1 MLEPHSAATHIPP
14 NAMSAEARVSELIN
28 IIAIA
33 LVRVRASAQ
42 VGLANRSERSVYAS
56 TNPGH
61 TGR

>member
-1 MLEPHSAATHIPP
+1 MLELPTAATHIPP

-42 VGLANRSERSVYAS
+42 VGLANRPEGSVYAS
-56 TNPGH
+56 TNSGQS
-61 TGR
+61 GR